1 MLVRY
6 RNNLSLIHPLFAAV
20 FLCLSLSNLLAQQPA
35 SPGKLMIADVI
46 VQGNRVVATQAIT
59 SQLATK
65 PGKEYQPNV
74 IQDDV
79 RKLMATKQFAHI
91 DPRIESLP
99 DGKVNIFFLVKEFP
113 SVVQNVTYLGAKHLN
128 EEELGQLS
136 LVSKGKPL
144 SPITNKLAC
153 QAIVRRYNEQGRP
166 FASCDLLKGG
176 DSADKE
182 VIFNITEG
190 PLVKVRSV

>member
-6 RNNLSLIHPLFAAV
+6 RNHLSLIHPLFAAV
-20 FLCLSLSNLLAQQPA
+20 FICLSLSNLLAQQPA

-99 DGKVNIFFLVKEFP
+99 DGKVNIFFLV
-113 SVVQNVTYLGAKHLN
+113 NLLHLVN
-128 EEELGQLS
+128 Q
-136 LVSKGKPL
+136 
-144 SPITNKLAC
+144 
-153 QAIVRRYNEQGRP
+153 
-166 FASCDLLKGG
+166 
-176 DSADKE
+176 SAQTTTKF
-182 VIFNITEG
+182 I
-190 PLVKVRSV
+190 

>member
-6 RNNLSLIHPLFAAV
+6 RNNQSLIHPLFAAV

-79 RKLMATKQFAHI
+79 RK
-91 DPRIESLP
+91 
-99 DGKVNIFFLVKEFP
+99 
-113 SVVQNVTYLGAKHLN
+113 
-128 EEELGQLS
+128 
-136 LVSKGKPL
+136 
-144 SPITNKLAC
+144 
-153 QAIVRRYNEQGRP
+153 
-166 FASCDLLKGG
+166 
-176 DSADKE
+176 
-182 VIFNITEG
+182 
-190 PLVKVRSV
+190 